1 MLVIKAGGLAGE
13 VAGVGSRTL
22 LAGAPDLG
30 VGMAGGVVKV
40 MGVLALCLG
49 ALGVLAAGLGTREM
63 LEEGL
68 GWYVMGVLL
77 AGAGVVL
84 RQEE

>member
-1 MLVIKAGGLAGE
+1 
-13 VAGVGSRTL
+13 
-22 LAGAPDLG
+22 
-30 VGMAGGVVKV
+30 